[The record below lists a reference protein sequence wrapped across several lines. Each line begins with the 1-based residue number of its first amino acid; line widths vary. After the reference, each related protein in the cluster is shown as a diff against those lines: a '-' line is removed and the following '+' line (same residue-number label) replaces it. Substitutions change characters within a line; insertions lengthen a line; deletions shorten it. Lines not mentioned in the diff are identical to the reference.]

1 MIQGLRAECRHGR
14 TTHPPTRELACTHAL
29 TQPAR
34 THQVAREIEAQST
47 SDPET
52 GKALVREL
60 LGDDTEDCACTD
72 LEITLRCVSACVRS
86 RTITRRIHM
95 HMYTRSMCVHMDSCE
110 HARMSRVVVMRIY
123 LCIYI
128 YIYVEMEIDR

>member
-72 LEITLRCVSACVRS
+72 LEITLRCVSACVRVACEAA
-86 RTITRRIHM
+86 RVCTCPEPRAHIDRDLHNTTRRPF
-95 HMYTRSMCVHMDSCE
+95 TDACMDACTD
-110 HARMSRVVVMRIY
+110 V
-123 LCIYI
+123 
-128 YIYVEMEIDR
+128 

>member
-72 LEITLRCVSACVRS
+72 LEITLRYCLSLAKGSGLSHLVSRCS
-86 RTITRRIHM
+86 
-95 HMYTRSMCVHMDSCE
+95 SG
-110 HARMSRVVVMRIY
+110 
-123 LCIYI
+123 
-128 YIYVEMEIDR
+128 